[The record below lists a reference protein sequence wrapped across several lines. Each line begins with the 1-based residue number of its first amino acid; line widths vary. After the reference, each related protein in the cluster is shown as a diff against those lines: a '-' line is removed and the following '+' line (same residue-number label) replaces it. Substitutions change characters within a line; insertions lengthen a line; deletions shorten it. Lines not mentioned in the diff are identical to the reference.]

1 MYTHMQLR
9 LEIHEHLR
17 VDRVFIP
24 DALVPWF
31 TFDTLGMKAGFFK
44 KRKKKKVGCYRVEC
58 MGQILI
64 PGICQHMS
72 LILVTYNV
80 YLKGCMCCGEG
91 RLAYGKDRFNFP
103 VSSLAAVF
111 GLRIEITVSL
121 SWTLKISPHWSR
133 SCAKVATSL
142 HYTWRQWNHQPRM
155 RLQKLVRVEYLSRRW
170 RKPTH

>member
-1 MYTHMQLR
+1 
-9 LEIHEHLR
+9 
-17 VDRVFIP
+17 
-24 DALVPWF
+24 
-31 TFDTLGMKAGFFK
+31 
-44 KRKKKKVGCYRVEC
+44 

-64 PGICQHMS
+64 PGIYQQMS

-121 SWTLKISPHWSR
+121 S
-133 SCAKVATSL
+133 
-142 HYTWRQWNHQPRM
+142 
-155 RLQKLVRVEYLSRRW
+155 
-170 RKPTH
+170 